1 MPEGSVTVAVTVR
14 TPLFGISSAGISTS
28 TFPFLISSAVN
39 TLVTSGRPSPSVS
52 TFRTSP
58 ALASFGNVIVAVT
71 PAAISSAFNNSSPPS
86 LITTVGADGGV
97 TSFGMSLSSGPVL
110 PEVSVASATTGTPS
124 LTLSSGMVDTPVVGL
139 VLTFGSLEVHVPSVP
154 LVITA
159 VCGVPDSST

>member
-1 MPEGSVTVAVTVR
+1 MSLSKVMVGFGGVRSTFVVSIPLGDVLPEGSVTVAVTVR

-86 LITTVGADGGV
+86 LITTVGAL
-97 TSFGMSLSSGPVL
+97 M
-110 PEVSVASATTGTPS
+110 AA
-124 LTLSSGMVDTPVVGL
+124 
-139 VLTFGSLEVHVPSVP
+139 
-154 LVITA
+154 
-159 VCGVPDSST
+159 